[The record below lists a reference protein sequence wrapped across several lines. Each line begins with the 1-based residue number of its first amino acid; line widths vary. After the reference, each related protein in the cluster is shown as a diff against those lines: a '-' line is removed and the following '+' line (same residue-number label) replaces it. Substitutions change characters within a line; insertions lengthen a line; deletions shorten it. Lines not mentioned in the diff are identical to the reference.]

1 MSESDAKTERHQ
13 VLMLLEY
20 YLLHDGKQFGQPLDP
35 SAFATSVVSARM
47 ERLGMPEELACR
59 STQYLFDEGLHPL
72 LTAVPDDIDELR
84 YLAQLAISKR
94 DPELLAAYGKVWG
107 DGPGI
112 WRAKVAGATERFL
125 PCPLPE
131 GWLPVAHRTDG
142 GLRIESGELV
152 LVLTVNDPGRL
163 SITIASARSRPSDA
177 DASGILSKLRKC
189 HNIREVDV
197 DVPAELGLGEDMSQ
211 VRSYFATIGDKPI
224 SRWRGKKKGRR

>member
-1 MSESDAKTERHQ
+1 
-13 VLMLLEY
+13 MLLEY

-35 SAFATSVVSARM
+35 SVFATSVVRARM

-94 DPELLAAYGKVWG
+94 DPERLAAYGKAWG
-107 DGPGI
+107 VGPGI
-112 WRAKVAGATERFL
+112 WRSTVPGATERFL

-142 GLRIESGELV
+142 GLRLEIGPLV
-152 LVLTVNDPGRL
+152 LTMTVNDPGRL
-163 SITIASARSRPSDA
+163 STTVRRSA
-177 DASGILSKLRKC
+177 
-189 HNIREVDV
+189 
-197 DVPAELGLGEDMSQ
+197 
-211 VRSYFATIGDKPI
+211 
-224 SRWRGKKKGRR
+224 